1 MKRTIF
7 ILTLSLLISPLFSS
21 DFEIRGIWMQ
31 ATQIKDEKT
40 AELIAERIAS
50 A

>member
-1 MKRTIF
+1 
-7 ILTLSLLISPLFSS
+7 
-21 DFEIRGIWMQ
+21 MQ

-50 A
+50 AKLNSVFVLVFFWGREKFFQNGLRPFSL